1 MARSLPPPSPIR
13 AGSASE
19 GARPRRGGELV
30 TDGVDGLLVPPGDV
44 AALAGALDRG
54 MGDAALRERLGRAAR
69 ATTSAYSR
77 DRVDVLR
84 EEPLSGR

>member
-1 MARSLPPPSPIR
+1 M
-13 AGSASE
+13 
-19 GARPRRGGELV
+19 
-30 TDGVDGLLVPPGDV
+30 LVPPGDV